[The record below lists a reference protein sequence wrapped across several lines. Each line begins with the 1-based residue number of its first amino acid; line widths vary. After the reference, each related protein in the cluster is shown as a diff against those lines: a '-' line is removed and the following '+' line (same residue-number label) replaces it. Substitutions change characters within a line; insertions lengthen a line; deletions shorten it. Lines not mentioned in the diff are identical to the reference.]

1 MTKTVLPMV
10 LLALASCVSVSG
22 IAFAQG
28 DAPNYSME
36 DVTACSPDAMRL
48 CKDKLPDVD
57 AIESCM
63 KANYENLRPACKAR
77 FEHSH

>member
-1 MTKTVLPMV
+1 MNIKALPFA
-10 LLALASCVSVSG
+10 LLPFLAMFGTPAV
-22 IAFAQG
+22 AQ
-28 DAPNYSME
+28 DAPGYTIE

-63 KANYENLRPACKAR
+63 KAHYEELRPKCKAR
-77 FEHSH
+77 FSR